1 MKGLIVY
8 LLDHRN
14 EFNLWRGV
22 SDVFLCPGQRWGKEK
37 RNKSI
42 FRLTSRMV
50 VFPDSRAQV
59 RRVLSSLKREVYH
72 LTEAPNGGH
81 IQHPS
86 SHLGEELLKLYLYF
100 PSPLLPP
107 EQAYPEGYDEKGG
120 TEKHSVV

>member
-1 MKGLIVY
+1 
-8 LLDHRN
+8 
-14 EFNLWRGV
+14 
-22 SDVFLCPGQRWGKEK
+22 
-37 RNKSI
+37 
-42 FRLTSRMV
+42 
-50 VFPDSRAQV
+50 
-59 RRVLSSLKREVYH
+59 

-120 TEKHSVV
+120 TEKHSVVEPSRGKIRYEVVDNAREQQARPK

>member
-42 FRLTSRMV
+42 FRVTSRMV

-59 RRVLSSLKREVYH
+59 RRVVSSLKREVYH

-86 SHLGEELLKLYLYF
+86 SHLGAEFIDHDFLLEVTNAWPAI
-100 PSPLLPP
+100 PSLITARRP
-107 EQAYPEGYDEKGG
+107 
-120 TEKHSVV
+120 V